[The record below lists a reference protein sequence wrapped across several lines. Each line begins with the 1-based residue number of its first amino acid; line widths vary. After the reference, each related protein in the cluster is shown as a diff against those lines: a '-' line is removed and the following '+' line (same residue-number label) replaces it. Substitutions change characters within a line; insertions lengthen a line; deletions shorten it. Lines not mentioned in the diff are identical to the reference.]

1 MTSDC
6 NFPLFCHWWFSVCV
20 CVCVYVFVSAF
31 FAFAGM
37 GLLISCVFL
46 DVVMFLCLELSFS
59 YFL

>member
-20 CVCVYVFVSAF
+20 CVYVFVSAF

-37 GLLISCVFL
+37 GLLMSCVFL

>member
-1 MTSDC
+1 MIVIFHYFDIDD
-6 NFPLFCHWWFSVCV
+6 LVCV

-31 FAFAGM
+31 FAFAGV

>member
-6 NFPLFCHWWFSVCV
+6 NFPLFCHWWFSV

-46 DVVMFLCLELSFS
+46 DVVMFLGLEFSF
-59 YFL
+59 

>member
-1 MTSDC
+1 MIVI
-6 NFPLFCHWWFSVCV
+6 FHYFVIGGLVCV

>member
-1 MTSDC
+1 MIVIFHYFVIGGLVC
-6 NFPLFCHWWFSVCV
+6 VCV

>member
-1 MTSDC
+1 MIVIFHYFVIGGLVC
-6 NFPLFCHWWFSVCV
+6 VCV

-46 DVVMFLCLELSFS
+46 DVVMFLGLEFSF
-59 YFL
+59 

>member
-20 CVCVYVFVSAF
+20 CVCVCVYVFVSAF
-31 FAFAGM
+31 FAFADM

-46 DVVMFLCLELSFS
+46 DIVMFLGLEFSF
-59 YFL
+59 

>member
-1 MTSDC
+1 MIVI
-6 NFPLFCHWWFSVCV
+6 FHYFVIGGLV